1 MSAGARPNLEV
12 DIGGLHMKNPVM
24 AASGCFGYGYEY
36 AQIIDVERLGAIITK
51 GTSLHPRRGNPVPR
65 IAHTPAGML
74 NAIGLQND
82 GVDSLLTEKLPKMRR
97 LGTRIVVNIFGET
110 VAEYAELARRLDAA
124 EGVDALELNISCPN
138 TQAGGMAFGVD
149 PAAVREVVAAVR
161 ERTRL
166 PLFVKLSPNVTD
178 ITATARAA
186 VDAGADALSLINTL
200 VGMAI
205 DVQTRKPLLANV
217 TGGLSGPAI
226 KPIAVR
232 MVWEVARAMRPD
244 AHNPIRKVP
253 IIGIGGIMYAAD
265 IAEFMLAGAS
275 AVAVGTSNFA
285 NPRGIVQMVEDLQAY
300 LAKQGISHVSEL
312 VGSLRL

>member
-1 MSAGARPNLEV
+1 VSGRARPNLEV
-12 DIGGLHMKNPVM
+12 DIGGLHMKNPIM

-36 AQIIDVERLGAIITK
+36 AEIIDVGRLGAIVTK
-51 GTSLHPRRGNPVPR
+51 GTSLRPLRGNPVPR

-82 GVDSLLTEKLPKMRR
+82 GVDSLLAEKLPKMRR
-97 LGTRIVVNIFGET
+97 LGTRIIVNIFGET
-110 VAEYAELARRLDAA
+110 VAEYAQLAERLDAA

-149 PAAVREVVAAVR
+149 PGAVREVVAAVR

-166 PLFVKLSPNVTD
+166 PLLVKLSPNVTD

-205 DVQTRKPLLANV
+205 DVQTRKPLLANL

-232 MVWEVARAMRPD
+232 MVWEVAQAMRPE
-244 AHNPIRKVP
+244 APRPIRRVP
-253 IIGIGGIMYAAD
+253 IIGVGGIMSALDAV
-265 IAEFMLAGAS
+265 EFMLAGAS

-285 NPRGIVQMVEDLQAY
+285 NPRGTVQMIDDLEAY
-300 LAKQGISHVSEL
+300 LVAQGMSDVSEL
-312 VGSLRL
+312 VGSLQL